1 MHTEKAVI
9 HGLSTAIHTPLT
21 VENTPNVPGTTPN
34 SIVDNTQK
42 DNALLWKN

>member
-9 HGLSTAIHTPLT
+9 HGLSTAIHTLRT
-21 VENTPNVPGTTPN
+21 VENTPNLPGTTPN